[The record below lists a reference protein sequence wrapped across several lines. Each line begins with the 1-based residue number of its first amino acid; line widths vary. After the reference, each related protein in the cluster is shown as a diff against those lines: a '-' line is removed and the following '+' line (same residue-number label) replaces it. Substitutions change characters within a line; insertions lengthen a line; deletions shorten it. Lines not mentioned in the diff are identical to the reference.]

1 MIVAKHLRIIG
12 IVQGVGYRA
21 GFDAQARALGVS
33 GWVRNRRDGSVE
45 AMIRGDDAAIQ
56 QLIVWAHRGPEM
68 ARVDQVHATEVDETG
83 DAQIGDGF
91 AILSTE

>member
-45 AMIRGDDAAIQ
+45 AMIRGDDAAVQ
-56 QLIVWAHRGPEM
+56 KLIVWAHRGPSM
-68 ARVDQVHATEVDETG
+68 ARVERVNVIEIENDARIENGLFEIRDTE
-83 DAQIGDGF
+83 
-91 AILSTE
+91 

>member
-21 GFDAQARALGVS
+21 GFDAQARALDVS

-45 AMIRGDDAAIQ
+45 AMICGDDAVIQ
-56 QLIVWAHRGPEM
+56 KLIAWARRGPM
-68 ARVDQVHATEVDETG
+68 LARVEHVDVSDVD
-83 DAQIGDGF
+83 DAQIDDHGF
-91 AILSTE
+91 AVLPTA